1 MDETKKVYCSYL
13 LRIWVE
19 PGDGD
24 QWRFSLED
32 TRTGNRKGFA
42 SFIKMVTYLAELT
55 VDQEKRS
62 SEQHLL
68 ENENPTEEEM

>member
-1 MDETKKVYCSYL
+1 MDESKNVYCSYL

-32 TRTGNRKGFA
+32 TRTGNRVGF
-42 SFIKMVTYLAELT
+42 SSLEKLTLYLKTIIQNEENYIL
-55 VDQEKRS
+55 EK
-62 SEQHLL
+62 
-68 ENENPTEEEM
+68 